1 MSRLLVITRPFLVTG
16 FQLAGVDAFGV
27 EDSETAEGLIT
38 TWLDRGESGLL
49 AIDEEIL
56 EALAPALVAR
66 LEDSADLPYLAI
78 PGARS
83 GASEK
88 DRLSRTARMIHRAVG
103 FHITFRGE
111 D

>member
-1 MSRLLVITRPFLVTG
+1 MKKVSSSYADCHFRQVPRFSY
-16 FQLAGVDAFGV
+16 AGD
-27 EDSETAEGLIT
+27 ELIT
-38 TWLDRGESGLL
+38 TWLDRKESGLL

-66 LEDSADLPYLAI
+66 LQDTADLPYLAI
-78 PGARS
+78 PGVRS
-83 GASEK
+83 RAPDKG
-88 DRLSRTARMIHRAVG
+88 RLSRTAQMIRRAVG